1 MADIAGERFGRTSE
15 DPDDLRFARIT
26 LRDPGNNPSEVIKMK
41 KIALFIAIS
50 AAIGGCVSMATG
62 PQAIDWSKIPVAKM
76 NLLYPGQSSYEWLRS
91 DAHKGAARETQRG
104 DSCTSCHDDAKEEQI
119 QGAKILRGTHPLE
132 PLAKTL
138 QGKPGHVELSVQA
151 AYDDKNAYLRFQW
164 KTNNKVLP
172 GNDYPGYRFD
182 GKEWKAYG
190 APRLHPDAVAGKT
203 PPVYENRLSIML
215 DDGKVPGFAAQGCWL
230 TCHEGERD
238 MPKLFTRDEVA
249 ANPLFKEIKRADVRK
264 YIPASR
270 TNPSDWKTG
279 KSLAEIGQLKA
290 EGQFLDL
297 IQWRAHRTAPIAA
310 VDDGYVLEWR
320 NFDAGTN
327 HFISNMDGQKK
338 QPRFMFDAAR
348 YGAKAMTA
356 DNFLGKKE
364 SILVKGVNAVPFDPN
379 AGWKAGDILP
389 QYYLSAEDAKGSAAD
404 NKGISSW
411 ENGLQTVV
419 VIRPLGLANADD
431 KALKP
436 GGVYNVGFA
445 VHDDNV
451 TTRGHYVSYVR
462 TLGIGA
468 KADIQAVKLN

>member
-1 MADIAGERFGRTSE
+1 M
-15 DPDDLRFARIT
+15 
-26 LRDPGNNPSEVIKMK
+26 
-41 KIALFIAIS
+41 
-50 AAIGGCVSMATG
+50 
-62 PQAIDWSKIPVAKM
+62 
-76 NLLYPGQSSYEWLRS
+76 
-91 DAHKGAARETQRG
+91 
-104 DSCTSCHDDAKEEQI
+104 
-119 QGAKILRGTHPLE
+119 
-132 PLAKTL
+132 L

-182 GKEWKAYG
+182 GKEWKRT
-190 APRLHPDAVAGKT
+190 APRASIPMRSRARRRPSTRTGCRSCSTTARCPVSPPRDAGSPATKA
-203 PPVYENRLSIML
+203 S
-215 DDGKVPGFAAQGCWL
+215 A
-230 TCHEGERD
+230 TCPSCSRS
-238 MPKLFTRDEVA
+238 DEVA

-338 QPRFMFDAAR
+338 QPKFMFDAAR

-419 VIRPLGLANADD
+419 IIRPLGLANADD

-451 TTRGHYVSYVR
+451 TTRGHYVSYVK
-462 TLGIGA
+462 TLGLGA